1 VFVEFSDADRCSANE
16 RGKRLHQ
23 TGNCASFGFA
33 AQAVIPRCGIFDG
46 RLRHVC
52 NCAAPKLH
60 GLTDSFKRPD
70 DRILDLR
77 AKGYQSRNDRSRQK
91 DDDNAP
97 VPASEGRRRVDRPFQ
112 ARMLCP
118 RNLEM
123 RRIVVSRPT
132 HQWRPFRS
140 LAAAIRS
147 SRIVE
152 VPRFED
158 TLRTGPAASLVPERD
173 RCRRLNDAWPLAISR
188 TALTHPAN
196 MLSR

>member
-1 VFVEFSDADRCSANE
+1 MLEWNRVKRQTRCAPFPCGEVLGVGGSQKWGRQRRFYEARPGRGVITDTLEQHATDVSSRIRTAVRQTE

-97 VPASEGRRRVDRPFQ
+97 VPASEG
-112 ARMLCP
+112 C
-118 RNLEM
+118 
-123 RRIVVSRPT
+123 
-132 HQWRPFRS
+132 
-140 LAAAIRS
+140 
-147 SRIVE
+147 
-152 VPRFED
+152 
-158 TLRTGPAASLVPERD
+158 
-173 RCRRLNDAWPLAISR
+173 
-188 TALTHPAN
+188 
-196 MLSR
+196 

>member
-1 VFVEFSDADRCSANE
+1 
-16 RGKRLHQ
+16 
-23 TGNCASFGFA
+23 
-33 AQAVIPRCGIFDG
+33 
-46 RLRHVC
+46 
-52 NCAAPKLH
+52 
-60 GLTDSFKRPD
+60 
-70 DRILDLR
+70 
-77 AKGYQSRNDRSRQK
+77 
-91 DDDNAP
+91 
-97 VPASEGRRRVDRPFQ
+97 
-112 ARMLCP
+112 MLCQ

-196 MLSR
+196 RLRIRLVCPARNVFSSSLLQNSYAKPKPSGGVGLPLRCCFVSRSGSHRQAHRRL